1 MFLVQECQFCRR
13 MLNLLKGCVHYIFAS
28 LFFMSKREHFVNKKK
43 CFHFTSKVLFVLEII
58 KFNFS
63 DIQMSW
69 RHQMS
74 KHETRNIFYRITW
87 EVNTVCWWN
96 LTSLCRVTKEQFLT
110 KKYVKN
116 VAWKLVPGSLIFKE
130 SLKKNI
136 RRSVCWFWQVLIV
149 LLIYI

>member
-1 MFLVQECQFCRR
+1 MSATFLPVYFLC
-13 MLNLLKGCVHYIFAS
+13 LKGSTLKTRKNVFIS
-28 LFFMSKREHFVNKKK
+28 LRKFF
-43 CFHFTSKVLFVLEII
+43 LFLRSSS
-58 KFNFS
+58 FNFS

-74 KHETRNIFYRITW
+74 KHETRNILYGITW
-87 EVNTVCWWN
+87 EVNTVWWWN
-96 LTSLCRVTKEQFLT
+96 SASLCRVTKEQFLT

-130 SLKKNI
+130 SSLKKNF